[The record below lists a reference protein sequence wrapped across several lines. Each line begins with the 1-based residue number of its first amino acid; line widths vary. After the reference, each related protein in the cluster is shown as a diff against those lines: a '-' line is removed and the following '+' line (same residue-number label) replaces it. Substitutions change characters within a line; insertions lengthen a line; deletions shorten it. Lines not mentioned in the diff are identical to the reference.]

1 MSTKGVLKFIDDLS
15 VNFSF
20 RRDWDEEREKSWST
34 LMVRELGSFNDDIL
48 SRACREIIVTRGK
61 RQNEQWMPT
70 LAECIKACRDAQ
82 FIVEGEK
89 NKGRL
94 PLGAGPLEKKFAVWS
109 EERRRL
115 ADQLVMTEQG
125 KRAAKEGWVL
135 GLHNYI
141 REHGEVP
148 RTAAQENALRVS
160 SQEFEEEYRKC
171 LSGGFGLAK
180 TLAELGTKMLARREE
195 LAEMVLHGVV
205 R

>member
-34 LMVRELGSFNDDIL
+34 LMVRELGRFSDEIL
-48 SRACREIIVTRGK
+48 ERACREIIVTRGK
-61 RQNEQWMPT
+61 RPNEQWMPT

-82 FIVEGEK
+82 FIVDGEK

-94 PLGAGPLEKKFAVWS
+94 PLGVGPLEKKFAVWS
-109 EERRRL
+109 DERRIL

-125 KRAAKEGWVL
+125 RRAAKEGWIL
-135 GLHNYI
+135 GLHNFI
-141 REHGEVP
+141 RERGEVP
-148 RTAAQENALRVS
+148 RTSSQENALRVS

-171 LSGGFGLAK
+171 LNGGFPQAK
-180 TLAELGTKMLARREE
+180 ALSELGTKMLERREE
-195 LAEMVLHGVV
+195 LAQMVLHGVV

>member
-20 RRDWDEEREKSWST
+20 RRDWDEEREKNWST
-34 LMVRELGSFNDDIL
+34 LMVRELGGFNDEVL
-48 SRACREIIVTRGK
+48 ARACREIILTRGK

-70 LAECIKACRDAQ
+70 IAECLKACRDAQ
-82 FIVEGEK
+82 FLVEGEK
-89 NKGRL
+89 NEGKLR
-94 PLGAGPLEKKFAVWS
+94 LGAGPLEKKFAVWS
-109 EERRRL
+109 DERRRL
-115 ADQLVMTEQG
+115 ADQLIMTEQG
-125 KRAAKEGWVL
+125 KRAANEGWIL

-148 RTAAQENALRVS
+148 RTAAQENALRTS
-160 SQEFEEEYRKC
+160 SREFEEEYRKC
-171 LSGGFGLAK
+171 LNGGFGLAK
-180 TLAELGTKMLARREE
+180 TLAELGTKMLKRREE